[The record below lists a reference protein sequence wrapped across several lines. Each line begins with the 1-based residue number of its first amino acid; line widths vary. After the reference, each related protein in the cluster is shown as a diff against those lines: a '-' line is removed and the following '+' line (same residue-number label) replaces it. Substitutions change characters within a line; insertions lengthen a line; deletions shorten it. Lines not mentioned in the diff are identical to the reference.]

1 MNFENI
7 IFLGFDFTLIELLA
21 LAILWVIVLWSI
33 VMIICILK
41 KVFNILKKFWAEI
54 KENEKKLKDIGL
66 NEDEIKKETD
76 KEQEKKNEKEQ
87 YEQAIRRILDSES
100 LLIVGKYLT
109 YIIVGFFIL
118 LIVAVIGLVLIAKIK

>member
-54 KENEKKLKDIGL
+54 KENEKKLKSIGL
-66 NEDEIKKETD
+66 IEDKIKKENG
-76 KEQEKKNEKEQ
+76 KEEKKNEKEQ